1 MTYLYCPNDR
11 EMSHYHEERN
21 HQGLENH
28 LLRPLRAV
36 GEHHARVKRHQRLGG
51 MLSSIIAEQLD
62 QRRLCLRTLR
72 GLLFGILE
80 LRA

>member
-1 MTYLYCPNDR
+1 MTYLYCPNDG

-36 GEHHARVKRHQRLGG
+36 GEHDAQIERRERVILLRG
-51 MLSSIIAEQLD
+51 IAEQFD
-62 QRRLCLRTLR
+62 R
-72 GLLFGILE
+72 GQIE
-80 LRA
+80 TT